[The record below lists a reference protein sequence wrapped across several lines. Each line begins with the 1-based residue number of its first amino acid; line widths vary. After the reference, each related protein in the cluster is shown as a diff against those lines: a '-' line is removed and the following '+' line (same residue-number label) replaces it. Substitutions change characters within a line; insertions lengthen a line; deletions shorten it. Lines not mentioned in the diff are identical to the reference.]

1 MDSSRF
7 KEILLPLGTML
18 YKVAYRIV
26 GDEDIAKDMV
36 QDAYM
41 SMWNKREY
49 LEDLDNVESFAVKV
63 VKNRCVDY
71 LRTRHIYNGL
81 DDGAQETESCIDET
95 DVYEHHERLDRVMQ
109 MMNCLPER
117 QKRVLLM
124 RSVQDLSMEEIG
136 QVTGLTDVNVRTLLS
151 RARKRL
157 REMCE
162 TEEFK

>member
-49 LEDLDNVESFAVKV
+49 LENLDNVESFAVKV
-63 VKNRCVDY
+63 VKKQVCRLFAHSSY
-71 LRTRHIYNGL
+71 L
-81 DDGAQETESCIDET
+81 
-95 DVYEHHERLDRVMQ
+95 
-109 MMNCLPER
+109 
-117 QKRVLLM
+117 
-124 RSVQDLSMEEIG
+124 
-136 QVTGLTDVNVRTLLS
+136 
-151 RARKRL
+151 
-157 REMCE
+157 
-162 TEEFK
+162 

>member
-1 MDSSRF
+1 M
-7 KEILLPLGTML
+7 
-18 YKVAYRIV
+18 
-26 GDEDIAKDMV
+26 
-36 QDAYM
+36 
-41 SMWNKREY
+41 
-49 LEDLDNVESFAVKV
+49 
-63 VKNRCVDY
+63 
-71 LRTRHIYNGL
+71 RTRHIYNGL

-117 QKRVLLM
+117 QKRILLL

-136 QVTGLTDVNVRTLLS
+136 QVTGLTEVNVRTLLS

-162 TEEFK
+162 MEEFK